1 MQKRAKTAGGQRES
15 NPLGAIQPLVQ
26 TAAGFRNRKDVKKY
40 LFCAD

>member
-1 MQKRAKTAGGQRES
+1 MQKRAKTAGWTAGVE
-15 NPLGAIQPLVQ
+15 PLGAIQPLVQ